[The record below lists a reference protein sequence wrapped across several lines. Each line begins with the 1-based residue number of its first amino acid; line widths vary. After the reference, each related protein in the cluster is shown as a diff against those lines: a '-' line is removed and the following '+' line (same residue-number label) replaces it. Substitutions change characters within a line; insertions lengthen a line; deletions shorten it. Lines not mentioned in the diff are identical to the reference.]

1 MNVKN
6 RMLKISV
13 AVAPAPA
20 TPKHRSP
27 VAIVQLDSNARS
39 SEVGCSP
46 PASHL
51 IRNVKFGGLKA
62 GKSDSFLTFFGNL

>member
-27 VAIVQLDSNARS
+27 VVAIVQLDSNARS
-39 SEVGCSP
+39 SEVGCP
-46 PASHL
+46 PPPRTLSGMSNSEA
-51 IRNVKFGGLKA
+51 
-62 GKSDSFLTFFGNL
+62 

>member
-46 PASHL
+46 PPRTLSGMSNSEA
-51 IRNVKFGGLKA
+51 
-62 GKSDSFLTFFGNL
+62 